1 MEKTNEKNGFTFVS
15 ILFALVAISI
25 TIPLLMYL
33 LELSIYQDNHEDI
46 SVFHFF
52 HFIQDDLFLTQEYK
66 IVDNQLYLTFYDGRE
81 VEITKY
87 NDLIRKQVSGQG
99 HEIYLRNVKNF
110 IVEETNTGFTIY
122 ISNLAGDTFEKT
134 YTFHY

>member
-1 MEKTNEKNGFTFVS
+1 MGSMFAIQVKTGSETKVKEMLKYVLESASYDLVKGIYANETHTKIISENDHENGFTFVS

-52 HFIQDDLFLTQEYK
+52 HFFQDDFFLTQEYK
-66 IVDNQLYLTFYDGRE
+66 IVDNQLYL
-81 VEITKY
+81 I
-87 NDLIRKQVSGQG
+87 
-99 HEIYLRNVKNF
+99 F
-110 IVEETNTGFTIY
+110 I
-122 ISNLAGDTFEKT
+122 
-134 YTFHY
+134 

>member
-1 MEKTNEKNGFTFVS
+1 
-15 ILFALVAISI
+15 
-25 TIPLLMYL
+25 MYL
-33 LELSIYQDNHEDI
+33 LDLSIYQDNHEDI

-87 NDLIRKQVSGQG
+87 NDLIRKKVSGQG
-99 HEIYLRNVKNF
+99 HEINLRNVNNF
-110 IVEETNTGFTIY
+110 IVDNNNTGMKIFISHYVVVLIY
-122 ISNLAGDTFEKT
+122 TLLTL
-134 YTFHY
+134 H